1 MTVIEAIFM
10 GVLQGLT
17 EFLPISSSGHL
28 VIGQA
33 LLGIHIPGKAIE
45 VVVHVGTLFSILVVF
60 WNDWLQL
67 VKTLRTQSSRNYFLF
82 ILIGTIPAAVVGI
95 LFEDALNQL
104 FENVFSVGF
113 ALLVTGGILLVTKWM
128 SEGEKAVS
136 LRRAILIGMA
146 QAMAIIP
153 GISRSGA
160 TISTGLAL
168 GLKPEEAARF
178 SFLLAVPAIGGA
190 ALLTGLE
197 NVQDPTGSLSGIVLF
212 SALVSSF
219 LVGAFAL
226 RWLLKLISTGRLY
239 WFSIYCFLLGS
250 GVLIWG

>member
-60 WNDWLQL
+60 WSDWLQL
-67 VKTLRTQSSRNYFLF
+67 VKTLKTKSSRSYLLF

-104 FENVFSVGF
+104 FENVVSVGF
-113 ALLVTGGILLVTKWM
+113 ALLVTGGILLVTKWL
-128 SEGEKAVS
+128 SEYEKEVS
-136 LRRAILIGMA
+136 LGKAILIGTA
-146 QAMAIIP
+146 QALAIIP
-153 GISRSGA
+153 GISRSGT

-168 GLKPEEAARF
+168 GLKPQEAARF

-190 ALLTGLE
+190 ALLTGME
-197 NVQDPTGSLSGIVLF
+197 YVQDPTGSLSGIVLF
-212 SALVSSF
+212 SALISSF
-219 LVGAFAL
+219 LVGVLAL
-226 RWLLKLISTGRLY
+226 RWLLKLIGSGRLY
-239 WFSIYCFLLGS
+239 WFSIYCFLLGAS
-250 GVLIWG
+250 VLIWG